1 MKNHCLFKEMLFRIK
16 QIRGE
21 HWEFSNLNVIQIPKK
36 KETNIDNFIQIC
48 VDNVQWI
55 KHDQKI
61 TRNIISS
68 SLLYHK
74 SSENSY
80 LLF

>member
-1 MKNHCLFKEMLFRIK
+1 MLFRIK

-68 SLLYHK
+68 SLL
-74 SSENSY
+74 
-80 LLF
+80 

>member
-48 VDNVQWI
+48 VDNV
-55 KHDQKI
+55 
-61 TRNIISS
+61 
-68 SLLYHK
+68 
-74 SSENSY
+74 
-80 LLF
+80 